1 MTMTGTEHNQP
12 TVAELVARIEEL
24 EERLVRRR
32 GLRRVLPGRVGIM
45 AGLVLTLVF
54 GPTFASLAGAAS
66 PTTSFWSLTGNS
78 LTTGQ
83 FLGTTNTEPLVLKT
97 NSITAMTIAPGSG
110 TTPGDVAVAGT
121 LNAAGGLQENGT
133 DLSSKYALVGGTN
146 ATGTWPIGITG
157 NAGTVSHGI
166 YSTGS
171 YSDPPW
177 LTALAGSKII
187 GPVASATMAGT
198 ATNFSGSLAGDVTGT
213 QGSTTV
219 TGINGSPLGT
229 TTGATSGQVL
239 KWDGAH
245 WAPGTDN
252 TGLTSVSTD
261 GTLTGNGT
269 GGTPLAVNKSA
280 IQTRVTGTCSSAS
293 TISAVNAD
301 GTVSCQTPPPVLCPG
316 CYLPHAQL
324 HGADLVRAQ
333 LGPDRAAVPTT
344 LAFADLSGADLNSAI
359 LTNANLEGASLAFA
373 DLSFANLS
381 TAFLPVAILTNATLN
396 GADLTGA
403 NLDTANLNGAT
414 GGASATITGVIWNNT
429 TCPDGTNSDTNG
441 TSPHSCI
448 GHGF

>member
-32 GLRRVLPGRVGIM
+32 GLRRFLPGRVGIM
-45 AGLVLTLVF
+45 VGLVLTLVF

-66 PTTSFWSLTGNS
+66 PTTSFWSLVGNS

-110 TTPGDVAVAGT
+110 STPGDVAVAGT

-133 DLSSKYALVGGTN
+133 DLSSKYAFVGGGN
-146 ATGTWPIGITG
+146 ASGTWGINTTG
-157 NAGTVSHGI
+157 NAATVSHGV
-166 YSTGS
+166 YDTGS

-177 LTALAGSKII
+177 LTALAGAKII
-187 GPVASATMAGT
+187 GPVASAVTAGT

-239 KWDGAH
+239 KWDGTH

-252 TGLTSVSTD
+252 TGLSSVSTD

-269 GGTPLAVNKSA
+269 GGTPLAVNTSA
-280 IQTRVTGTCSSAS
+280 LQSRVTGTCTVGSS
-293 TISAVNAD
+293 INAVNAD
-301 GTVSCQTPPPVLCPG
+301 GTVSCQSPPPVLCPG
-316 CYLPHAQL
+316 CWLPSVGLAGANL
-324 HGADLVRAQ
+324 IGADF
-333 LGPDRAAVPTT
+333 GKDRLNNPTN
-344 LAFADLSGADLNSAI
+344 LDSANLSSAGLSSANLSNANLMFADLS
-359 LTNANLEGASLAFA
+359 
-373 DLSFANLS
+373 
-381 TAFLPVAILTNATLN
+381 NATLN
-396 GADLTGA
+396 GANLINANLTAANLTGADLTGA
-403 NLDTANLNGAT
+403 DLNQAANAAT
-414 GGASATITGVIWNNT
+414 TNATGVIFNNT
-429 TCPDGTNSDTNG
+429 ICPDGTNSATNGGASGG
-441 TSPHSCI
+441 TSPQSCI